1 MLWLSCSSRLH
12 FISEIITL
20 LFRIYNLKRLNKYQ
34 QSSTCRL
41 LIFEIS
47 IFKQIFAI
55 VIINTKK
62 DCFRGFDLNM
72 SDKSKRRFVISF

>member
-41 LIFEIS
+41 LIFMIRLKLAS
-47 IFKQIFAI
+47 
-55 VIINTKK
+55 
-62 DCFRGFDLNM
+62 LN
-72 SDKSKRRFVISF
+72 KFLRLG